1 VKKKVA
7 VLMGGWSTEREV
19 SLISGMAVFNSLA
32 KAGYQATKIDVQGD
46 ITSLLS
52 KLSPKPDVVFNALHG
67 SFGEDGCIQGLLD
80 MLNIP
85 YTYSGLL
92 ASAIAMDKP
101 MSKRL
106 FEKAGLFVA
115 EHIIISREDLF
126 VGNFMDPPYV
136 IKPINEGSSVGV
148 QIVKEKRDEIKE
160 EEGVW
165 AYGEKVM
172 VEAFIEG
179 RELTVSVMGDLA
191 LAVTEITTEH
201 GFYNYSAKYEEAGSL
216 HILPAK
222 IDKSVYDQAMQMA
235 VTAHETLGCRG
246 VTRTDFR
253 YDGKTLYILELNTQP
268 GMTPTSLVPEQ
279 AAHVGLSFEEL
290 VSWMVENAEYG
301 P

>member
-1 VKKKVA
+1 
-7 VLMGGWSTEREV
+7 
-19 SLISGMAVFNSLA
+19 
-32 KAGYQATKIDVQGD
+32 
-46 ITSLLS
+46 
-52 KLSPKPDVVFNALHG
+52 
-67 SFGEDGCIQGLLD
+67 
-80 MLNIP
+80 
-85 YTYSGLL
+85 
-92 ASAIAMDKP
+92 

-253 YDGKTLYILELNTQP
+253 GKRVSIRTSVPRLY
-268 GMTPTSLVPEQ
+268 
-279 AAHVGLSFEEL
+279 
-290 VSWMVENAEYG
+290 
-301 P
+301 